1 MPGAAVSFPE
11 NLFRSLEE
19 DRESGSRELLE
30 RLVDGLLRGLDESPS
45 MDPETAAALPRRMAD
60 LRPAM
65 AGFTNA
71 AALLHRE
78 LEAASPDEHPRVL
91 RDGLESLRER
101 LAGSIPRIVEA
112 LDRPGAD
119 DQCVMTFS
127 RSGTVLGV
135 LRERVPLKR
144 LVVLHSHPGGEG
156 VAVAR
161 ELADDAEV
169 TFAYDAEAG
178 AHFEHVDALYL
189 GADALGT
196 DGTVL
201 NKTGSRLLAR
211 AARDV
216 PVRVLTDSLKIEPG
230 RVDRNG
236 PTVPSPED
244 LPPALAHRHPLFE
257 RVPPGRVD
265 TYVTDR
271 GVAEAPDALPGLVED
286 LLRARRRF
294 DDARG

>member
-1 MPGAAVSFPE
+1 MSFPE
-11 NLFRSLEE
+11 ELFRSIEN

-30 RLVDGLLRGLDESPS
+30 RLVDGLRRSLDEAPP
-45 MDPETAAALPRRMAD
+45 MDAETAATLPRRVAS

-65 AGFTNA
+65 TAFTNT
-71 AALLHRE
+71 AALLHRD
-78 LEAASPDEHPRVL
+78 LETAGPDDHPGTL
-91 RDGLESLRER
+91 RQTLESLRER
-101 LAGSIPRIVEA
+101 LDGSIPRIVDTLA
-112 LDRPGAD
+112 RTDAD
-119 DQCVMTFS
+119 DTGVMTFS
-127 RSGTVLGV
+127 RSSTVLGA
-135 LRERVPLKR
+135 LRERASLER

-156 VAVAR
+156 ITLAR
-161 ELADDAEV
+161 ELADHAEV

-178 AHFEHVDALYL
+178 AYFEGVDALYL

-216 PVRVLTDSLKIEPG
+216 PVRVLADSLKIEPG
-230 RVDRNG
+230 PFDLSG
-236 PTVPSPED
+236 PGVPSPD
-244 LPPALAHRHPLFE
+244 GVPPALARRHPLFE

-271 GVAEAPDALPGLVED
+271 GVADSPDALPDLFED
-286 LLRARRRF
+286 LLQARRRF
-294 DDARG
+294 DAARG